1 MFQGLAGSLST
12 FVRAPGQPLCVHG
25 IRCYRENRDHW
36 QQYDHPAHHPRL
48 AAPNALAGEPSSS
61 SEPPVDVIELSDGE
75 DEPGASTALRSERER
90 DVCTTLRGVEVPPG
104 WSVVGGS
111 LLVWSHLSP
120 APSTRIAAFDFD
132 DTLAKTA
139 LGGFDP
145 NAWSNLFP
153 HVPAVL
159 PVRRQA
165 SLAAA
170 PHSRSRRPRSRSL
183 ASMPPLWSAA
193 PMARGSPAGEVS
205 PASASAP
212 CGEAALGT
220 PAGGAAAAARRRPQ
234 DRGDHQRVD
243 RPLQEERGDR
253 EGHPQEDRPTDG
265 LRQGA
270 QLPARALLAC
280 ALHAL

>member
-1 MFQGLAGSLST
+1 MVGGGVQGSRAYTRAPSRLSGVNPADYNGLHASSERAARVRQTVSAMFQGLAGSLST

-48 AAPNALAGEPSSS
+48 AAPSALAGQPSSS
-61 SEPPVDVIELSDGE
+61 SGPPADVIELSDDE
-75 DEPGASTALRSERER
+75 DEPPASTALRSERER

-145 NAWSNLFP
+145 NAWTNLFP

-159 PVRRQA
+159 PVETPVLSCGRLTVAHGGRGV
-165 SLAAA
+165 A
-170 PHSRSRRPRSRSL
+170 PSPHAPPEPCSHSS
-183 ASMPPLWSAA
+183 
-193 PMARGSPAGEVS
+193 GI
-205 PASASAP
+205 
-212 CGEAALGT
+212 
-220 PAGGAAAAARRRPQ
+220 
-234 DRGDHQRVD
+234 
-243 RPLQEERGDR
+243 
-253 EGHPQEDRPTDG
+253 
-265 LRQGA
+265 
-270 QLPARALLAC
+270 AC
-280 ALHAL
+280 

>member
-48 AAPNALAGEPSSS
+48 AAPPTALAGEPPSSS
-61 SEPPVDVIELSDGE
+61 SGPPVDVIELSDDE
-75 DEPGASTALRSERER
+75 DEPPASTALRSERER

-145 NAWSNLFP
+145 NAWTNLFP

-159 PVRRQA
+159 PVETTHTRQS

-183 ASMPPLWSAA
+183 APMPP
-193 PMARGSPAGEVS
+193 AG
-205 PASASAP
+205 
-212 CGEAALGT
+212 
-220 PAGGAAAAARRRPQ
+220 
-234 DRGDHQRVD
+234 
-243 RPLQEERGDR
+243 
-253 EGHPQEDRPTDG
+253 
-265 LRQGA
+265 
-270 QLPARALLAC
+270 ALLPYLGETPLAR
-280 ALHAL
+280 

>member
-48 AAPNALAGEPSSS
+48 AAPTALAGEPSSS
-61 SEPPVDVIELSDGE
+61 SELPVDVIELSDGE
-75 DEPGASTALRSERER
+75 DEPQASTALRSERER

-120 APSTRIAAFDFD
+120 TPSTRIAAFDFD

-145 NAWSNLFP
+145 NAWTNLFP

-159 PVRRQA
+159 PVETPGLSCGSA
-165 SLAAA
+165 SQPLAEAA
-170 PHSRSRRPRSRSL
+170 EPQPRPH
-183 ASMPPLWSAA
+183 APPLERCSHSSGKFRW
-193 PMARGSPAGEVS
+193 RGKPR
-205 PASASAP
+205 
-212 CGEAALGT
+212 LGF
-220 PAGGAAAAARRRPQ
+220 RPV
-234 DRGDHQRVD
+234 R
-243 RPLQEERGDR
+243 
-253 EGHPQEDRPTDG
+253 
-265 LRQGA
+265 
-270 QLPARALLAC
+270 
-280 ALHAL
+280 

>member
-1 MFQGLAGSLST
+1 MVGGGVQGSRAYTRAPARLSGVNPADYKQPRTPAARCPARQTVSAMFQGLAGSLST

-48 AAPNALAGEPSSS
+48 AAPSALAGQPSSS
-61 SEPPVDVIELSDGE
+61 SGPPADVIELSDGE
-75 DEPGASTALRSERER
+75 DEPPASTALRSERER

-145 NAWSNLFP
+145 NAWTNLFP

-159 PVRRQA
+159 PVETPVLSCGRLTVAHGGRGV
-165 SLAAA
+165 A
-170 PHSRSRRPRSRSL
+170 PSPHAPPEPCSHSS
-183 ASMPPLWSAA
+183 
-193 PMARGSPAGEVS
+193 GI
-205 PASASAP
+205 
-212 CGEAALGT
+212 
-220 PAGGAAAAARRRPQ
+220 
-234 DRGDHQRVD
+234 
-243 RPLQEERGDR
+243 
-253 EGHPQEDRPTDG
+253 
-265 LRQGA
+265 
-270 QLPARALLAC
+270 AC
-280 ALHAL
+280 